1 MRAWMHFKGNSEKLL
16 RRLWATELFGFS
28 KQSGRPALRGLR
40 RLILSHSLFDFYHFF
55 LVCLF
60 GSPTHP
66 EHWPAF
72 GNKCT
77 AHAPIGDTGPCIDLV
92 LGRYQKHD
100 WEWNEACIKTNLFL
114 PIFSLVFNYWVIY
127 WRGNKRKKALKD
139 DENSLKCGNLMIH
152 TPSFWSIAIIWLSSF
167 LLSFSPSC
175 VDHSLRGR
183 SQILRLRRLLL
194 ASTTDEPLLLRWNTY
209 GIKGSMSSGAGRP
222 QTWL

>member
-152 TPSFWSIAIIWLSSF
+152 AFILKYRNHLIE
-167 LLSFSPSC
+167 LLSLVLLTFLCRSLFAVGVKSC
-175 VDHSLRGR
+175 
-183 SQILRLRRLLL
+183 
-194 ASTTDEPLLLRWNTY
+194 AS
-209 GIKGSMSSGAGRP
+209 AVCF
-222 QTWL
+222 